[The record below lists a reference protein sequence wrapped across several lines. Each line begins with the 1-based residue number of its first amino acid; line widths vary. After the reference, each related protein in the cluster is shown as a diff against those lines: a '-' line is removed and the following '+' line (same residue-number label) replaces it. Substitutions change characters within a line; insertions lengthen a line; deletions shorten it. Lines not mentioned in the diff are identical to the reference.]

1 MQIVVDTMTLVV
13 AEFPDRVNILD
24 ESSKGFKSTELV
36 DLVRT
41 DIVNAMLIVQT
52 APVSGTAT
60 SE

>member
-52 APVSGTAT
+52 APNL
-60 SE
+60 

>member
-52 APVSGTAT
+52 APVSGTE
-60 SE
+60 SFE